1 MWYGSNSFKNFFQT
15 LAALVMKIMHGAIE
29 PVISSYDPGIME
41 LLQMMLNRD
50 LLKRPSV
57 TTVLSH
63 RLLAP
68 VVCHIVTS
76 LGGIWKPDYKLMGD
90 KFKI

>member
-1 MWYGSNSFKNFFQT
+1 MCNNSFLNYFQT

-29 PVISSYDPGIME
+29 PVSSSYDPGIME

-50 LLKRPSV
+50 FLKRPSV
-57 TTVLSH
+57 TSVLAH

-76 LGGIWKPDYKLMGD
+76 LGGIRKPDYKLMGD
-90 KFKI
+90 EFKI